1 MSLKHDSA
9 YRDFFSNKR
18 VVEDLLRAYV
28 GQDWIELLDFSSLQ
42 RVNASYV
49 HAAERQRTSDV
60 VWRLR
65 LQGSGDWVYLYL
77 RPLHN
82 LRHFRRDNRIGKLIA
97 ALLSGIIL
105 GIFNNLICNNEP

>member
-77 RPLHN
+77 TCYWNFKARS
-82 LRHFRRDNRIGKLIA
+82 IGIWRCACQSIPGCCIKI
-97 ALLSGIIL
+97 
-105 GIFNNLICNNEP
+105 

>member
-1 MSLKHDSA
+1 MLRSA
-9 YRDFFSNKR
+9 ARNAHICLNMLRLLCCYYLHFIHHS
-18 VVEDLLRAYV
+18 ELRAS
-28 GQDWIELLDFSSLQ
+28 LDFSSLQ

-77 RPLHN
+77 DFDTDPTFSRFG
-82 LRHFRRDNRIGKLIA
+82 LRLNR
-97 ALLSGIIL
+97 
-105 GIFNNLICNNEP
+105 

>member
-1 MSLKHDSA
+1 MLRLLCCYYLHFIHHS
-9 YRDFFSNKR
+9 
-18 VVEDLLRAYV
+18 ELLRAS
-28 GQDWIELLDFSSLQ
+28 LDFSSLQ

-77 RPLHN
+77 LLEFQSTVDRYMA
-82 LRHFRRDNRIGKLIA
+82 LRMSVYTGLLYQDFREL
-97 ALLSGIIL
+97 
-105 GIFNNLICNNEP
+105 